1 MAVLGINVS
10 WDKDQLARMFMGVYK
25 VTYLVGR
32 DASGS
37 IGKMY
42 GVEATPTS
50 VFIDKAGRLVEQHEG
65 GLDEAEFRQRIDA
78 LLK

>member
-1 MAVLGINVS
+1 LAVLGINVS

-25 VTYLVGR
+25 VTYPVGR
-32 DASGS
+32 DANGT
-37 IGKMY
+37 IAKLY
-42 GVEATPTS
+42 AIEATPTS

-65 GLDEAEFRQRIDA
+65 GLEEADFRQRIDA